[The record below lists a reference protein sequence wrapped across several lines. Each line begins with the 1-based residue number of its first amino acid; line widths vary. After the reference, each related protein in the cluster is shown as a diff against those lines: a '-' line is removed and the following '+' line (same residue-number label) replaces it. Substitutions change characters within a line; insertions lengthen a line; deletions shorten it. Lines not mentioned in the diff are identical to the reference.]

1 MEKAEEAV
9 LTESQKFQEFVD
21 RLVKNGFRLVHP
33 REKKEYQ
40 KAINLTPPEGRP
52 KRPGQIF
59 LIYTH
64 ITGMR
69 VIVWPTFSPSIQD
82 IIPKGEAMGWV
93 LIIDKHSK
101 DPDYFNPVKR
111 VGLYWNDLKDSAI
124 ACQQRVENRPRCKK
138 CGEFMNI
145 ARRRGVLKARFWRC
159 KEHLSERE
167 SWDHGLSP
175 EKLEAVKV
183 KRKSRAKYRDSRK
196 KEGKSVHTA
205 MLTRK
210 KWKKKEI

>member
-1 MEKAEEAV
+1 MEKAEEA
-9 LTESQKFQEFVD
+9 LTEKQKFDRFVEV
-21 RLVKNGFRLVHP
+21 LEKKGFRLIHQ

-40 KAINLTPPEGRP
+40 KAIDLTPPEGRP

-59 LIYTH
+59 LMYVGL
-64 ITGMR
+64 TGMR

-93 LIIDKHSK
+93 LVIDKNSK
-101 DPDYFNPVKR
+101 SPEYFNPVKR
-111 VGLYWNDLKDSAI
+111 VGLYWNNLKNSAI
-124 ACQQRVENRPRCKK
+124 ACQQRVENRPRCKQ
-138 CGEFMNI
+138 CGKFMNI

-167 SWDHGLSP
+167 SWDYGLSP
-175 EKLEAVKV
+175 EKLEIVKA
-183 KRKSRAKYRDSRK
+183 KRKPRAKYRDYRE

-205 MLTRK
+205 MLKRK
-210 KWKKKEI
+210 KWKKKES